1 MKRILIILFL
11 LSIATVA
18 ICQDTAPSSSFA
30 PGSAYLYSGTL
41 QEADQLK
48 IKTYIWGQV
57 RKPGLYIVPDD
68 TDLLTLLSLANGP
81 TEDAKLSKIR
91 IVRSTEEGEEIILVD
106 LKDYMETANDNL
118 IPTLQPGD
126 TIIVSGTVF
135 YAFTRW
141 ADFLSNIAIFLSMYL
156 TISNL

>member
-1 MKRILIILFL
+1 MVF
-11 LSIATVA
+11 A
-18 ICQDTAPSSSFA
+18 QDSGTSSSFV

-41 QEADQLK
+41 QEAEQLK

-81 TEDAKLSKIR
+81 TEDAKLSKVR
-91 IVRSTEEGEEIILVD
+91 IVRIIEGEETIMWVD
-106 LKDYMETANDNL
+106 LEEYLETGDKEL
-118 IPTLQPGD
+118 IPVLRPGD
-126 TIIVSGTVF
+126 TVMVSGTVF
-135 YAFTRW
+135 YGLARW
-141 ADFLSNIAIFLSMYL
+141 ADFLSNIAIFISMYI

>member
-11 LSIATVA
+11 LSIATLA

-68 TDLLTLLSLANGP
+68 TDLLTLLYLANGP

-106 LKDYMETANDNL
+106 LKDYMETADDNL

>member
-1 MKRILIILFL
+1 MKKIILILFL
-11 LSIATVA
+11 ISLAA
-18 ICQDTAPSSSFA
+18 AGICQDTAASSSFA

-41 QEADQLK
+41 KEAEQLK

-81 TEDAKLSKIR
+81 TEDAKLAKIR
-91 IVRSTEEGEEIILVD
+91 IVRSTQEGEKIIWVD
-106 LKDYMETANDNL
+106 LKEYMETGEEEL
-118 IPTLQPGD
+118 IPILQPGD
-126 TIIVSGTVF
+126 TVIISGTVF
-135 YAFTRW
+135 YAFTKW
-141 ADFLSNIAIFLSMYL
+141 ADFLSKIAIFLSMYI

>member
-1 MKRILIILFL
+1 MKKIILFL
-11 LSIATVA
+11 LLIGLASMAFA
-18 ICQDTAPSSSFA
+18 QDSGTSSSFA

-41 QEADQLK
+41 QEAEQLK

-81 TEDAKLSKIR
+81 TEDAKLSKVR
-91 IVRSTEEGEEIILVD
+91 IVRTIEGEETIIWVD
-106 LKDYMETANDNL
+106 LKEYMETGDKEL
-118 IPTLQPGD
+118 IPILRPGD
-126 TIIVSGTVF
+126 TVIVSGTVF
-135 YAFTRW
+135 YGLSRW
-141 ADFLSNIAIFLSMYL
+141 ADFLSNIAIFISMYI